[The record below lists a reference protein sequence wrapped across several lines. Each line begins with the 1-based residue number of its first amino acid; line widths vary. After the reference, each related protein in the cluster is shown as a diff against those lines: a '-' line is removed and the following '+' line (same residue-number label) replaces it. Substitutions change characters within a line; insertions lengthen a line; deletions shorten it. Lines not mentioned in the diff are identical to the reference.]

1 MGEKTKRHAELYV
14 GDTPYPISDE
24 PATLSGEL
32 KASVLGSDMPAVR
45 RALENIFVA
54 VTERFASVRTVTAEV
69 YLPDGRFTFVYPQPG
84 ELPAPPEP
92 AEGLRVPGSFLPPT
106 RAHITLF

>member
-1 MGEKTKRHAELYV
+1 MGEKAKRHAELYV

-24 PATLSGEL
+24 LAALSGEL
-32 KASVLGSDMPAVR
+32 KVSVLGSDMSAVR
-45 RALENIFVA
+45 RALENIFAA
-54 VTERFASVRTVTAEV
+54 VTERFASVHTVTAEV
-69 YLPDGRFTFVYPQPG
+69 YLPAGRFTFVYPQPG
-84 ELPAPPEP
+84 ELSAPPEP